1 MIRLLLASLLLI
13 ATLAADTSIKLKKGW
28 QFIGFPSNI
37 DDTEAFNKAEV
48 DIVWGYDASSQTWL
62 GYSPDKTTQSKINK
76 RYKTL
81 SRIDAWQGI
90 WIHNKSDWSLT
101 LSEDSAHDKTI
112 SLSKGWNL
120 ISLPNDMT
128 ISPTLFRDDILWK
141 YHDKKWQL
149 FAQSDN
155 TSDIAP
161 PISKINSAEAIWVK
175 STRTHQISLS
185 EESSALHT
193 FASKKEMESYI
204 KEMALDSYIPRY
216 YDYGVIAV
224 DEAGG
229 GVLGAPEAANDAA
242 TADQKV
248 ADVTGTNLQE
258 DDVDES
264 DILKHNGDYIF
275 FYNRA
280 QNIIHIS
287 SFLDLSLGQES
298 AITPI
303 TLPVN
308 TFLQAMFINGDK
320 LIMISN
326 EQRYYYAQKMDIAI
340 DTFMPQ
346 QTEDTTFNVR
356 IYDIADIN
364 HIQELSNTTLD
375 GTFQN
380 SRIIGSDLYVISQ
393 FSPRLTIEYPRIY
406 IDTNKCKEEITPM
419 LDYVEGRYV
428 AECGNYYHDNGRYYR
443 YDYTK
448 PTIKEAYL
456 IPTINK
462 GERDLITHDT
472 FYAPH
477 KLNQFPTITS
487 ISKFDITS
495 NSFDSSISLAGNTNK
510 LYASSKN
517 IYLTSVHYPYYY
529 DFRNFQERET
539 IYKFSIGDDFDY
551 QAKGFVDGVMLNQFS
566 MSEKDDILRVASTTG
581 QGWRGDTNNYIFTL
595 RQEDKKLQ
603 IEGTLSGLGHAGE
616 RIRGVRFL
624 GDRGYVVTFRQTDP
638 FYTLDLSNPVNPRQ
652 VGELNVTGF
661 SSYIHPVD
669 DNFVLTLG
677 RDATLDGRQAGFKVS
692 LYDISDFANPIK
704 ADEKIYSA
712 SLSGFDAEYNHQ
724 AFIYRKSDKLFGIT
738 YHERDSSV
746 MDILQVNAGKIEEID
761 TISIRSNFY
770 ENRGIIF
777 TLNSRIY
784 STLFTGNLANSKA
797 IGAAQ

>member
-1 MIRLLLASLLLI
+1 MLLISSLLA
-13 ATLAADTSIKLKKGW
+13 DTTITLKKGW
-28 QFIGFPSNI
+28 QFIGFPSDI
-37 DDTEAFNKAEV
+37 KDTETFNKAAV
-48 DIVWGYDASSQTWL
+48 DIVWGYDASSQAWL
-62 GYSPDKTTQSKINK
+62 GYSPDETTQNKINK

-81 SRIDAWQGI
+81 SQIDAWQGI

-101 LSEDSAHDKTI
+101 LAEDENNENNIT
-112 SLSKGWNL
+112 LLKGWNL
-120 ISLPNDMT
+120 ISLPNDIT
-128 ISPTLFRDDILWK
+128 ISPTLFQDDILWK

-149 FAQSDN
+149 FTQSND

-175 STRTHQISLS
+175 STSTHQIALS
-185 EESSALHT
+185 AESSTLHT
-193 FASKKEMESYI
+193 FALKQEMESYI

-224 DEAGG
+224 DEAV
-229 GVLGAPEAANDAA
+229 GVTLGAPEAVNDAA
-242 TADQKV
+242 TADQK
-248 ADVTGTNLQE
+248 ATDATGTNLQE

-264 DILKHNGDYIF
+264 DILKHDGNNTF

-280 QNIIHIS
+280 QNIIHIT
-287 SFLDLSLGQES
+287 SFNSLVAGAVS
-298 AITPI
+298 TISPI
-303 TLPVN
+303 TLPEN
-308 TFLQAMFINGDK
+308 RFLEAMFIHDKK
-320 LIMISN
+320 LILITN

-340 DTFMPQ
+340 EPFMPQ
-346 QTEDTTFNVR
+346 KTEDITFDVR
-356 IYDIADIN
+356 IYTIEDIN
-364 HIQELSNTTLD
+364 NIQELSKTTLD

-380 SRIIGSDLYVISQ
+380 SRIVGSDLYVISQ
-393 FSPRLTIEYPRIY
+393 FSPRLSIEYPRIY
-406 IDTNKCKEEITPM
+406 IDEKKCEKEIVPM
-419 LDYVEGRYV
+419 LSYADGRYIS
-428 AECGNYYHDNGRYYR
+428 ECGNYYHDNGRYYR
-443 YDYTK
+443 YDYTQ
-448 PTIKEAYL
+448 PSIKEAYL

-462 GERDLITHDT
+462 GEKDLITYDT

-477 KLNQFPTITS
+477 KLNQFPTITT
-487 ISKFDITS
+487 ISKFDITT
-495 NSFDSSISLAGNTNK
+495 NQFDTSISIAGNTNK

-517 IYLTSVHYPYYY
+517 IYLTSVEYPYYY

-595 RQEDKKLQ
+595 RQEDKRLK
-603 IEGTLSGLGHAGE
+603 IEGSLSGLGHKGE

-624 GDRGYVVTFRQTDP
+624 GDRGYVVTFMQTDP
-638 FYTLDLSNPVNPRQ
+638 FYTLDLSDPSKPRA

-669 DNFVLTLG
+669 ENFILTLG
-677 RDATLDGRQAGFKVS
+677 RDASRDGRQTGFKVS
-692 LYDISDFANPIK
+692 LYDISDFANPLK

-738 YHERDSSV
+738 YHDRDSSM

-761 TISIRSNFY
+761 TLSIPSNFY

-784 STLFTGNLANSKA
+784 STLFTGNLANSKT
-797 IGAAQ
+797 IGVAQ